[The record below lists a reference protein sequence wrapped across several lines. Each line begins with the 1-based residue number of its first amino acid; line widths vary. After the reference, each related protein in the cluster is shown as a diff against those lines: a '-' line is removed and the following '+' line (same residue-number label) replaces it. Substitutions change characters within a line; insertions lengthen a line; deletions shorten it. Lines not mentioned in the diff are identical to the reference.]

1 MCPFR
6 NSHIIIGWDFSTWTC
21 INSCTFLN
29 LYSGTLL
36 NTHHPACVHSRTGP
50 LTLERQTALWW
61 ASGQESQLKVSVL
74 PIAALFGRVGVPYLC
89 RRVECCSTATG
100 AQGCS
105 RWWPGPAARSQAGRR
120 SSASPRPGKKP
131 FQCSA
136 CWWRL
141 RRGSGTAHTSQLPG
155 GKNQMWKKKE
165 RRKK

>member
-1 MCPFR
+1 M
-6 NSHIIIGWDFSTWTC
+6 
-21 INSCTFLN
+21 
-29 LYSGTLL
+29 
-36 NTHHPACVHSRTGP
+36 
-50 LTLERQTALWW
+50 
-61 ASGQESQLKVSVL
+61 KVSVL

-105 RWWPGPAARSQAGRR
+105 RWWPGPAARSQVGRR

-155 GKNQMWKKKE
+155 GKNQMQKKKKNE
-165 RRKK
+165 RHDASAENGTENSNGFSELLLLLNPKCTIISTTKKHF